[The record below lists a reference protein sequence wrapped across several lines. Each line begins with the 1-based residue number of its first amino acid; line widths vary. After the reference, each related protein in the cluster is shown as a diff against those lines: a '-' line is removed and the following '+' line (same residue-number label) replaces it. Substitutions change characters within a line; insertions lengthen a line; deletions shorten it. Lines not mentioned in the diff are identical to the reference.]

1 MSSVQPVS
9 TPVVALSA
17 PSMNRQVLT
26 LALPML
32 GEQFLNFLVGL
43 VDTWL
48 AGHVSKEAT
57 SAVGTGTY
65 MAWSMMLIF
74 SLVGTGAAAVVSR
87 SIGARDGRTASLA
100 AAQALTL
107 GLALGLVLA
116 GVGAFSAPYIAEF
129 FSQTDAAR
137 ELLTVFL
144 RIDAFGYALY
154 AAVVIC
160 GGVIRAA
167 GDARTPLKIMG
178 VVNIVNMLLSAGLV
192 FGWYGPHLGV
202 RGIAIGT
209 AIARTL
215 GGVLLVYVLFR
226 GVGDLHVT
234 LRRLIPNVEMIGRM
248 MRVGIPAAA
257 DGMLMWASQMTF
269 VKIVSNTGVGDAA
282 TVNFAAHMI
291 ALRMEAISYLPAQA
305 WMTAAATLV
314 GQHLG
319 AGRPDDASR
328 AGHRAAFQGAL
339 LTTFIGVGFFLL
351 AGPIFAF
358 MSNDEAVQ
366 AVGVPAFRLMAFVQP
381 MLGLAIVYTGALRGA
396 GDTRA
401 TMLISLIGGIGLRVP
416 VAYVGGILLHGGLIG
431 AWCGMWS
438 DNICKC
444 VLGAVRFTRGGWKRV
459 DV

>member
-1 MSSVQPVS
+1 MSSDQPVRI
-9 TPVVALSA
+9 PAALSA
-17 PSMNRQVLT
+17 PSIDRQVLT

-32 GEQFLNFLVGL
+32 GEQFLNFLVGF

-65 MAWSMMLIF
+65 MAWSMTLIF
-74 SLVGTGAAAVVSR
+74 SLVGTGAAAIVSR
-87 SIGARDGRTASLA
+87 AIGGRDPRTANLA
-100 AAQALTL
+100 AAQSLTL
-107 GLALGLVLA
+107 GLALGIALA
-116 GVGAFSAPYIAEF
+116 ALGYFSATFVASF
-129 FSQTDAAR
+129 FTQTPAAR
-137 ELLTVFL
+137 ELLADFL

-154 AAVVIC
+154 AAVMVC

-167 GDARTPLKIMG
+167 GDARTPLKVMG
-178 VVNIVNMLLSAGLV
+178 IVNIVNMLLSAGLV
-192 FGWYGPHLGV
+192 FGWFGPQLGV

-209 AIARTL
+209 AAARTL
-215 GGVLLVYVLFR
+215 GGVLLIFVLFR
-226 GVGDLHVT
+226 GVGDLRID
-234 LRRLIPNVEMIGRM
+234 LGRLVPHVEMIGRM
-248 MRVGIPAAA
+248 MRVGLPAAA
-257 DGMLMWASQMTF
+257 DGLLMWAAHMTF
-269 VKIVSNTGVGDAA
+269 IKIIAHTATGDAG
-282 TVNFAAHMI
+282 TINYAAHMI

-319 AGRPDDASR
+319 AGRPQDASR
-328 AGHRAAFQGAL
+328 AGHRSALQGAL
-339 LTTFIGVGFFLL
+339 LTSCIGVGFFLL

-358 MSNDEAVQ
+358 MSDDPAVR
-366 AVGVPAFRLMAFVQP
+366 AIGVPAFRLMAFVQP
-381 MLGLAIVYTGALRGA
+381 MLGLAIIYTGALRGA

-416 VAYVGGILLHGGLIG
+416 IAYLGGIVLGGGLIG

-444 VLGAVRFTRGGWKRV
+444 VLAATRFARGRWKRLHV
-459 DV
+459 